1 MEFEFDPYKSAVN
14 KEKHGIDFIEAQA
27 LWFDPGKVEI
37 KARTVGE
44 PRKLIIAMLDEKVW
58 SAIFTMR
65 KNTIRIISVRK
76 SRKDETEIYFN
87 RGI

>member
-27 LWFDPGKVEI
+27 LWFDSGKVEI